1 MIIGKNAPL
10 HGKSPADRMAKS
22 GQTYDIGTEENRV
35 WAKEEPDVHVID
47 GVEFRT

>member
-10 HGKSPADRMAKS
+10 HGKS
-22 GQTYDIGTEENRV
+22 TYDIGTEENRV